1 MTMDSNHRSGPPE
14 PGTCREN
21 FFKEIDIEFLIH
33 ELKDP
38 ISIVETGAQML
49 LKKQERFGSLT
60 ERQTKTINRILRNAA
75 KARQMLYSLLE
86 VGRAES
92 GNFSCMQ
99 FAPAVA
105 SFEVLLECLDLHAP
119 ETADKARQTQ
129 QTDAALDYL
138 KKNGIIFT
146 ASPAITDLQMHQDET
161 KYRQI
166 VGNLIKNALH
176 YRNQQLELRL
186 DVENDIFVME
196 IIDDG
201 PGIPEKFQQ
210 SIFKRYTQA
219 AECRLNA
226 RNGHGLG
233 LAGARTLARALGGD
247 IDLFSRKNEG
257 ATFRLIMPCLWQH
270 FPEQK

>member
-1 MTMDSNHRSGPPE
+1 MTDDSKHPSIVRESGINQ
-14 PGTCREN
+14 EN
-21 FFKEIDIEFLIH
+21 FFEEIDIEFLIH

-60 ERQTKTINRILRNAA
+60 ERQTKTVNRILRNAA

-86 VGRAES
+86 IGRAES
-92 GNFSCMQ
+92 GDFSCTP

-105 SFEVLLECLDLHAP
+105 GYEVLLECLDLHAP
-119 ETADKARQTQ
+119 ETADKVRQIQ
-129 QTDAALDYL
+129 QKDAALEYL
-138 KKNGIIFT
+138 RQSGILFT
-146 ASPAITDLQMHQDET
+146 AAPAVTDLQMHQDET

-166 VGNLIKNALH
+166 AGNLIKNALH
-176 YRNQQLELRL
+176 YRTQQLELRL
-186 DVENDIFVME
+186 DVGNDIFVME

-201 PGIPEKFQQ
+201 PGIPKKFQQ

-233 LAGARTLARALGGD
+233 LAGARALARALGGD

-257 ATFRLIMPCLWQH
+257 ATFRLVMPCLLQN
-270 FPEQK
+270 FPEHR

>member
-1 MTMDSNHRSGPPE
+1 MTADTKHPSGPPE
-14 PGTCREN
+14 SETCRED
-21 FFKEIDIEFLIH
+21 FFKEIEIEFLIH

-49 LKKQERFGSLT
+49 LKKQERFGPLT
-60 ERQTKTINRILRNAA
+60 ERQTKTVNRIIRNAA
-75 KARQMLYSLLE
+75 KAHQMLYGLLE

-92 GNFSCMQ
+92 GNFTCMP

-105 SFEVLLECLDLHAP
+105 GYEVLLECLDLHTP
-119 ETADKARQTQ
+119 ETADKVRQIQ
-129 QTDAALDYL
+129 QKDAALEYL
-138 KKNGIIFT
+138 KQSGILFT
-146 ASPAITDLQMHQDET
+146 TAPAVTDLQMHQDET

-176 YRNQQLELRL
+176 YRTQQLELRL

-201 PGIPEKFQQ
+201 PGIPEKYQE

-257 ATFRLIMPCLWQH
+257 TTFRLIMPCLLQH
-270 FPEQK
+270 FPEHI

>member
-1 MTMDSNHRSGPPE
+1 MIDDSKRPSSVPA
-14 PGTCREN
+14 PGTDRED

-49 LKKQERFGSLT
+49 LRKQDRFGSLS
-60 ERQTKTINRILRNAA
+60 ERQAKTVKRILRNAI

-92 GNFSCMQ
+92 GDFSCMP
-99 FAPAVA
+99 FAPAGA
-105 SFEVLLECLDLHAP
+105 SYEVLLECLDLHAP
-119 ETADKARQTQ
+119 ETADKARQIQ
-129 QTDAALDYL
+129 QKDAALDYL
-138 KKNGIIFT
+138 KMNGIIF
-146 ASPAITDLQMHQDET
+146 AAAPAVADLHMHQDET

-176 YRNQQLELRL
+176 YRTQQLELRL

-219 AECRLNA
+219 AEGRLNA

-247 IDLFSRKNEG
+247 IDLFSLKNEG
-257 ATFRLIMPCLWQH
+257 TTFRLIMPCLLQH
-270 FPEQK
+270 FPEQL